1 VNRLLHPI
9 LGCFIVHALL
19 GSAAPD
25 STAQTP
31 PPPRSYFPTSSVATS
46 DDAFSLNFNPAGL
59 ATKRGFQAFYTHSYY
74 SDSTFKGDDALTL
87 AIRGL
92 AFQVEWMG
100 YGQAADWRR
109 YTLALGTQMCP
120 YFYWGTAYSW
130 FGSKDRDLDKLKLW
144 DFAFMTRPW
153 KFLSIGGKVSNFN
166 RPHFFGER
174 IDRTWDLG
182 IALRPFGERYTF
194 ALDGRWQEPEGFG
207 RGRPIAHLFAQP
219 IEGLILSGMLD
230 DRDNYGFNVELNL
243 HHVGAGVYSL
253 FNTEEDQEFR
263 GGCSYLRL
271 SSDIYPSLV
280 KPRRRFLELT
290 LDGNIVEEKPAK
302 SLFGP
307 RRRSV
312 YEVLASIEK
321 AREDP
326 TIKGLLLKLTNPSF
340 GLATVQEL
348 RSAILDFRGAGKT
361 VICFAENMS
370 NKEYYLAS
378 VCDEIVLMPAG
389 YVWLTGLKS
398 EVTFFKGTMDK
409 LGMEAEIEAAG
420 KYKSAREPV
429 TRESMSEPF
438 REVVNSLLDESY
450 QQMTSAIAEGRGWSL
465 ERVREIVDEGPYTA
479 PRAKETGLVDKLAY
493 RDELREIIKEVTG
506 RNYTRIGEND
516 YRSGEE
522 FVSSWAV
529 PPKIAIIYATGTIV
543 QGKSGSA
550 FYFGKTI
557 GSETIATA
565 IRKAKEDRSV
575 KAVVFRID
583 SPGGD
588 GLASDVILREVNLC
602 KKRKPFIVS
611 MSDLA
616 ASGGYYIACSADTI
630 VAQPSTLTGS
640 IGVLGGKLVLRE
652 FYHKIGLRKDIITRG
667 KRAAGTSD
675 YTHLT
680 EEERRLLKGMI
691 DEFYWDFVRKVA
703 EGRKLSEVYVDSVA
717 QGRVWTGSQGK
728 EVNLVDEVGGILL
741 ALQIAREK
749 AGIDPEAEVEIVT
762 LPEKGWRLGL
772 GRAISPR
779 LETIESLSDIVEGK
793 LLFESD
799 QILYLMPFGI
809 NIE

>member
-1 VNRLLHPI
+1 MLAFVSL
-9 LGCFIVHALL
+9 
-19 GSAAPD
+19 
-25 STAQTP
+25 STALCFAQVS
-31 PPPRSYFPTSSVATS
+31 PPPRSNFPTSSVATS
-46 DDAFSLNFNPAGL
+46 DDAFCLNFNPAGL

-109 YTLALGTQMCP
+109 YSLALGTEIYP
-120 YFYWGTAYSW
+120 YFCWGTTYSW
-130 FGSKDRDLDKLKLW
+130 FSSKNKDYDKLKLW
-144 DFAFMTRPW
+144 DFGFVSRPW
-153 KFLSIGGKVSNFN
+153 RFLSVGGKASNFN
-166 RPHFFGER
+166 RPYFFGER

-194 ALDGRWQEPEGFG
+194 ALDGRWQEPEGFQK
-207 RGRPIAHLFAQP
+207 GRPIAQVSARPLD
-219 IEGLILSGMLD
+219 GLLLSGMID
-230 DRDNYGFNVELNL
+230 DQHNFGFNVRFDLGRA
-243 HHVGAGVYSL
+243 GAGVYSL
-253 FNTEEDQEFR
+253 FNSETEEKFR
-263 GGCSYLRL
+263 GGSAYFRL
-271 SSDIYPSLV
+271 SSDIYPSLIR
-280 KPRRRFLELT
+280 PRARFLELT
-290 LDGNIVEEKPAK
+290 LDRNIVEEKPAK

-307 RRRSV
+307 KRRSV
-312 YEVLASIEK
+312 YEVLASIEE

-326 TIKGLLLKLTNPSF
+326 AIKGLILKLTNPSF
-340 GLATVQEL
+340 GLATIQEF

-361 VICFAENMS
+361 VICFAENIG

-378 VCDEIVLMPAG
+378 ACDEIVLIPAG

-398 EVTFFKGTMDK
+398 EVTFIKGTMDK
-409 LGMEAEIEAAG
+409 LGMQAEIEAAG
-420 KYKSAREPV
+420 KYKSAREPL

-438 REVVNSLLDESY
+438 REVVNSLLDEFY
-450 QQMTSAIAEGRGWSL
+450 EQMTAAIAEGRGWSL
-465 ERVREIVDEGPYTA
+465 ERVREVVDEGPYSA

-493 RDELREIIKEVTG
+493 WDELKDIIKEVTG
-506 RNYTRIGEND
+506 RNYATIGETD
-516 YRSGEE
+516 YRSGKE

-529 PPKIAIIYATGTIV
+529 PLKIAIIYATGTIV

-550 FYFGKTI
+550 LYFGKTM

-565 IRKAKEDRSV
+565 IRKAKEDRSI

-588 GLASDVILREVNLC
+588 GLASDLILREVNLC
-602 KKRKPFIVS
+602 KKKKPFIVS
-611 MSDLA
+611 MSDVA
-616 ASGGYYIACSADTI
+616 ASGGYYIACSGDEI
-630 VAQPSTLTGS
+630 VAQPSTITGS
-640 IGVLGGKLVLRE
+640 IGVLGGKLVLRD
-652 FYHKIGLRKDIITRG
+652 FYHKIGIRKDIITRG

-680 EEERRLLKGMI
+680 EEERELLKEMI
-691 DEFYWDFVRKVA
+691 DEYYRDFVRKVA
-703 EGRKLSEVYVDSVA
+703 EGRKLSEAYVDSVA

-728 EVNLVDEVGGILL
+728 DVNLVDEAGGILL

-749 AGIDPEAEVEIVT
+749 AGIDREAEIEVVS

-779 LETIESLSDIVEGK
+779 LETIESLSDMLEGRA
-793 LLFESD
+793 LFESD
-799 QILYLMPFGI
+799 QILYLMPFSI